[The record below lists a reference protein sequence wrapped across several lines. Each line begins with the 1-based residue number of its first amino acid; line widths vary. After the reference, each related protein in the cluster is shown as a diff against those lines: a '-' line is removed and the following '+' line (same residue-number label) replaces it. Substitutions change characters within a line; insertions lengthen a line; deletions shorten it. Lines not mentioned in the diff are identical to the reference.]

1 MERKPKIRKA
11 LFIGLGGT
19 GAMSLIELKK
29 KFKEVY
35 GHVDADKASLPEFVK
50 FMVFDTDVQGTLQKS
65 RRQAV
70 NAVSGKVLDVEFD
83 PAEVI
88 PMAAEDA
95 GEYVMSPQNKDQ
107 FGWVPLE
114 NTKVLDA
121 LKDLDKGAG
130 QIRLFGRVAHFFNYA
145 DIRKALADGINQIQ
159 LARHGNAHFEP
170 LGNDDDLEIHIVTSL
185 AGGTGSGMF
194 MDVGMLVRE
203 ILDSQ
208 GDKADIHGY
217 FVMPSVFS
225 YLASTEDMKRTKPN
239 AMGALKELD
248 FFMEFETP
256 DRARAQIDRG
266 NEGRMTKQ
274 WIPEHSGLH
283 ETGEANADFVTL
295 SFMGGQGTRLTGPP
309 YSHVYLIDAKNN
321 KKGTFDQVEDLAA
334 TVAKGLFTAVS
345 SMSGG
350 LVSKDDNDNDG
361 LPRFNNKLGWVG
373 SVGISELVYNLP
385 DVRLHLALR
394 IIEKGLLDLL
404 QPCESMAGAAQ
415 AMLEEEGLTE
425 VGDRSDLVN
434 SILKA
439 STLVQME
446 LYEDQDAKVQRTK
459 ALSTVH
465 KCYSELEAKAKAIQ
479 ADALRGL
486 ESMDRVLPESGRIHA
501 RIALMEEIEE
511 LLVSFK
517 EEVTSDKA
525 ILEGRKG
532 DLEKD
537 LFNGPDSTE
546 SRLAELEGA
555 GMIKRMLKKREIED
569 ERDAWEVEMYD
580 LMQLELKQEAMLQA
594 VDVLSNL
601 GVEVGKR
608 LESLRLEKGNLET
621 LLKST
626 SSRLAKREHEG
637 CAKPK
642 VGSFLKQLHGA
653 DMRKPIDLSGMSN
666 WNPGGFLDGMTTVV
680 GQAASADWIE
690 QAVAFI
696 ESQNYAVLAE
706 YSGPDAEEMT
716 RSLLM
721 QKLQDAKGQNPKDTE
736 VGQLF
741 SDLLTMSSPMIAYRP
756 RAFRSDDDRT
766 LTDIVDS
773 SSTFVVCVPADNDN
787 DALVQRLRDLFQQL
801 IPPGKG
807 KVEIQ
812 PVPDQKDRV
821 TVYQRMKGIPVCAL
835 TGFDTEY
842 SSYKRRHDRTSGEV
856 FHVNYNWVD
865 VMDQVKHD
873 LKEGASVAGERALEN
888 WTKALL
894 LGYITWNPDRDEWH
908 IKGGNSEIEENIKGK
923 DRSQLFEHLMSE
935 MNYGEDMEANLRHL
949 IRNVDPKAIRK
960 RLDEVL
966 VEDQLTGK
974 PVFRDKPEDSV
985 KNGKMYFGNET
996 INPYVDGRTESDM
1009 YGSATYNRLGK
1020 KESLELLK
1028 MEEECLKALWKSEA

>member
-1 MERKPKIRKA
+1 
-11 LFIGLGGT
+11 
-19 GAMSLIELKK
+19 
-29 KFKEVY
+29 
-35 GHVDADKASLPEFVK
+35 
-50 FMVFDTDVQGTLQKS
+50 
-65 RRQAV
+65 
-70 NAVSGKVLDVEFD
+70 
-83 PAEVI
+83 
-88 PMAAEDA
+88 
-95 GEYVMSPQNKDQ
+95 
-107 FGWVPLE
+107 
-114 NTKVLDA
+114 
-121 LKDLDKGAG
+121 
-130 QIRLFGRVAHFFNYA
+130 
-145 DIRKALADGINQIQ
+145 
-159 LARHGNAHFEP
+159 
-170 LGNDDDLEIHIVTSL
+170 
-185 AGGTGSGMF
+185 MF

-203 ILDSQ
+203 ILDNE
-208 GDKADIHGY
+208 GIKADINGY

-225 YLASTEDMKRTKPN
+225 YLASPEDMKRTKPN

-256 DRARAQIDRG
+256 NRARAQMDRG

-283 ETGEANADFVTL
+283 ETGDPNAEYVTL
-295 SFMGGQGTRLTGPP
+295 SFMGGQGTRLTGAP
-309 YSHVYLIDAKNN
+309 YSHVYLIDAKNDSG
-321 KKGTFDQVEDLAA
+321 GTFDEVEDLAE

-361 LPRFNNKLGWVG
+361 LPRFNNKSGWVG

-425 VGDRSDLVN
+425 VGDRSDLVDA
-434 SILKA
+434 ILKA

-459 ALSTVH
+459 ALSAVH

-501 RIALMEEIEE
+501 RIALMEEIED

-580 LMQLELKQEAMLQA
+580 LMQLELKQEAMTQA
-594 VDVLSNL
+594 VDVLTNL

-608 LESLRLEKGNLET
+608 LETLRLEKGNLET
-621 LLKST
+621 LLKSV

-642 VGSFLKQLHGA
+642 VGAFLRQMHGA
-653 DMRKPIDLSGMSN
+653 DMRKPIDLAGMSN
-666 WNPGGFLDGMTTVV
+666 WNPGGFLDGITTVV
-680 GQAASADWIE
+680 GQGAKVDDWIGL
-690 QAVAFI
+690 AVKFVEA
-696 ESQNYAVLAE
+696 QNYAVLAE
-706 YSGPDAEEMT
+706 YSGSDAEEMT

-721 QKLQDAKGQNPKDTE
+721 QKLQEAEGLNPMDTE
-736 VGQLF
+736 VGALF
-741 SDLLTMSSPMIAYRP
+741 ADLLKMSSPMIDYQP
-756 RAFRSDDDRT
+756 RDFRSDSGQT
-766 LTDIVDS
+766 LPNIVDGS
-773 SSTFVVCVPADNDN
+773 RTFIVCVPADNPRDP
-787 DALVQRLRDLFQQL
+787 LVTGLKKLFANL
-801 IPPGKG
+801 IPSGKG
-807 KVEIQ
+807 RAEIQ

-821 TVYQRMKGIPVCAL
+821 TIYQRMKGIPVCSL
-835 TGFDTEY
+835 RRFDPDY
-842 SSYKRRHDRTSGEV
+842 SDYLRRHDRTSGEV

-865 VMDQVKHD
+865 VMNQVKHD

-894 LGYITWNPDRDEWH
+894 LGYITWNPDRNEWH
-908 IKGGNSEIEENIKGK
+908 IKGGNSKIDETIKGK
-923 DRSQLFEHLMSE
+923 DRSELFEHLMNE

-949 IRNVDPKAIRK
+949 LGNVDPKAIRK

-974 PVFRDKPEDSV
+974 PVFRDKPGDSV
-985 KNGKMYFGNET
+985 KNGKMYFGNEA

-1009 YGSATYNRLGK
+1009 YGSATYNRLNK
-1020 KESLELLK
+1020 KGSLELLK